1 MYYIAI
7 DIGGTW
13 IKGTIVDES
22 FFEFNH
28 LWNYNQLR
36 IEKVKS
42 PLHAK
47 ANPKDLLN
55 ALNQLIS
62 CFGINAES
70 ISGIGISTA
79 GIVDYHGSKVSKAAE
94 HLNALKNDQWKTT
107 LEEHWQC
114 HAVLINDADATTIGI
129 AELGLLSGNK
139 TIGIMPVGTG
149 LGFSVWR
156 NGRRWR
162 PGKVLNLL
170 GSIRT
175 PEGSFDAIASASGLA
190 LEDAEGNLN
199 RVLTHPSFESARS
212 NYTQNLANVIN
223 SAAVIYNL
231 DEVYLCGGLAEA
243 VSASKFPLEEKL
255 NALLKHPSV
264 EMDKPVKAMIIKEGN
279 LLQLA
284 GALFL
289 IRGETVARNQR
300 YVLKYDKIKTEVPHI
315 KNLHLEKLSTP
326 ELLNLLWKA
335 EQEAGRHFKKSL
347 PLIQEL
353 IDKAAE
359 RLSKGGRLIYIGC
372 GTSGRIAAMDAVEIP
387 CTFGFPEDRILCLIP
402 GGLADAAIEVESDFE
417 EDASAIPEML
427 LLNLQPEDV
436 VIGITAS
443 GFSYYV
449 QSALSFA
456 KGRAAL
462 SVLIQAHPHD
472 IRFQFCNDV
481 IPLYSGNEV
490 VAGSTRMKAGT
501 STKKLLNFLSTSV
514 MIRLGKVTG
523 SYMTDLQCLNNKLVQ
538 RALSIM
544 NILYSLNEHEAFKIL
559 KDNDMNLSKTIK
571 CIQSEEYF
579 NMKFPLPDKDINP

>member
-1 MYYIAI
+1 MYYVGI

-13 IKGTIVDES
+13 IKGAIVDES
-22 FFEFNH
+22 FFELNH
-28 LWNYNQLR
+28 SWRYNQLR
-36 IEKVKS
+36 VEKVKS

-47 ANPKDLLN
+47 ANPEELIE
-55 ALNQLIS
+55 ALNKLMTLFNIK
-62 CFGINAES
+62 AEN

-94 HLNALKNDQWKTT
+94 HLNVLKNDHWKAL
-107 LEEHWQC
+107 LEKQFQC
-114 HAVLINDADATTIGI
+114 HSVLINDADAAAIGI
-129 AELGLLSGNK
+129 AEMGLLKGNK
-139 TIGIMPVGTG
+139 VAGIMPVGTG

-162 PGKVLNLL
+162 PGKMLNLL

-175 PEGSFDAIASASGLA
+175 PDGSFNSIVSASALA
-190 LEDAEGNLN
+190 SEDAEGNLIH
-199 RVLTHPSFESARS
+199 VLSHPSFEKARN
-212 NYTQNLANVIN
+212 NYIQNLANVIN
-223 SAAVIYNL
+223 SAAIIYNL

-243 VSASKFPLEEKL
+243 VSASKFPLEKKL
-255 NALLKHPSV
+255 NALLKDTPV
-264 EMDKPVKAMIIKEGN
+264 ELDKPVKATIVKEGN

-289 IRGETVARNQR
+289 IKGETVAKNQR
-300 YVLKYDKIKTEVPHI
+300 YILKYDKIKTEAPHI
-315 KNLHLEKLSTP
+315 KNSHLEKLPAS
-326 ELLNLLWKA
+326 ELLDLLWKA
-335 EQEAGRHFKKSL
+335 EQEAGRHLKKSL
-347 PLIQEL
+347 PMIEQL
-353 IDKAAE
+353 IDKVAE
-359 RLSKGGRLIYIGC
+359 RLSKGGRLIYVGC

-402 GGLADAAIEVESDFE
+402 GGLADAAIEIESDFE

-427 LLNLQPEDV
+427 LFNLQPEDV

-456 KGRAAL
+456 KDRAAL

-472 IRFQFCNDV
+472 IRFRFCNDV

-514 MIRLGKVTG
+514 MIKLGKVTG

-538 RALSIM
+538 RALNILK
-544 NILYSLNEHEAFKIL
+544 ILYSLDEHDAYKML
-559 KDNDMNLSKTIK
+559 KYNDMSLNKTIK
-571 CIQSEEYF
+571 CIQSGEYF
-579 NMKFPLPDKDINP
+579 DTKHSLSDDEVL